1 MVQTLESL
9 REVANEFDA
18 IVFDQWG
25 VLHDG
30 SNAYTGVPEVIAAL
44 RGFPLRL
51 AVLTN
56 SGKRA
61 DLNAARLESMGY
73 RAGLFDTVMSSG
85 EAIWADIA
93 SGTLDLGIMLP
104 IQQSEGDAER
114 WARGLPI
121 RFTEKIRDAE
131 AILLMG
137 MPERS
142 SGETE
147 RAILRD
153 ALARKITLYCS
164 NPDRVS
170 PRPGGRAQLSPGTLA
185 YEYKQSGGE
194 TVFYGKPYAP
204 VFRVLGRELRTAPD
218 RILMVGDSLEHDITG
233 AHAMGWKTLFVQ
245 GGLHA
250 AEFVSTGAADSGGK
264 IAKLAAASNT
274 MLPDYTIYQIR

>member
-1 MVQTLESL
+1 MVQALESL
-9 REVANEFDA
+9 REIANEFDA
-18 IVFDQWG
+18 VVFDQWG

-30 SNAYTGVPEVIAAL
+30 SKAYAGVPEVIAAL
-44 RGFPLRL
+44 SEIPLRL

-61 DLNAARLESMGY
+61 DLNAARLASMGY
-73 RAGLFDTVMSSG
+73 RAGLFDTIMSSG
-85 EAIWADIA
+85 EAFWADIA
-93 SGTLDLGIMLP
+93 AGTPDPGIMFA

-121 RFTEKIRDAE
+121 RFAENIREAE

-137 MPERS
+137 MPEGS
-142 SGETE
+142 LGETE

-170 PRPGGRAQLSPGTLA
+170 PRSGGQAQLSPGTLA
-185 YEYKQSGGE
+185 HEYRQAGGD
-194 TVFYGKPYAP
+194 TVFYGKPYGP
-204 VFRVLGRELRTAPD
+204 VFQALGRELQVDTD
-218 RILMVGDSLEHDITG
+218 RILMVGDSFEHDIAG

-250 AEFVSTGAADSGGK
+250 AEFVQAGAADSNCK
-264 IAKLAAASNT
+264 IANLAAASKT
-274 MLPDYTIYQIR
+274 ALPDYTIYRIR

>member
-1 MVQTLESL
+1 MVQTPESL
-9 REVANEFDA
+9 REIANEFDA
-18 IVFDQWG
+18 VVFDQWG

-30 SNAYTGVPEVIAAL
+30 SKAYAGVPEVIAAL
-44 RGFPLRL
+44 REFPLRL

-61 DLNAARLESMGY
+61 DLNAARLKSMGY
-73 RAGLFDTVMSSG
+73 RAKLFDTIVSSG
-85 EAIWADIA
+85 EAFWADIA
-93 SGTLDLGIMLP
+93 AGTLDPGVIFP

-121 RFTEKIRDAE
+121 RFAEKIHEAE

-137 MPERS
+137 MPEGS

-147 RAILRD
+147 RTILRD

-164 NPDRVS
+164 NPDRAS
-170 PRPGGRAQLSPGTLA
+170 PRPGGRAQLSPGALA
-185 YEYKQSGGE
+185 YEYKQAGGE
-194 TVFYGKPYAP
+194 TIFYGKPYAP
-204 VFRVLGRELRTAPD
+204 VFRALGRELRAAAD
-218 RILMVGDSLEHDITG
+218 RILIVGDSFEHDIAG

-250 AEFVSTGAADSGGK
+250 AEFVQASTVDCDGK
-264 IAKLAAASNT
+264 IANLAAASKT
-274 MLPDYTIYQIR
+274 GLPDYTIYRIR